1 MFTIGKGESVK
12 PEAVLLT
19 VEQAAEVGRVPVDTV
34 RCWIRQ
40 GRLDVI
46 RQGRRVLIMRGTLEA
61 LLLAVCPLCGE
72 RFRRS
77 NLRAVY
83 CSTLCRQRAHRAK
96 GAA

>member
-1 MFTIGKGESVK
+1 MK
-12 PEAVLLT
+12 PDAVLLT
-19 VEQAAEVGRVPVDTV
+19 VEQAAEAGRVPVDTV

-46 RQGRRVLIMRGTLEA
+46 RQGRRVLIMRGTLDA
-61 LLLAVCPLCGE
+61 VLLAVCPSCGE
-72 RFRRS
+72 RFRRP

>member
-1 MFTIGKGESVK
+1 MNPDT
-12 PEAVLLT
+12 VLMT
-19 VEQAAEVGRVPVDTV
+19 VEQAADVGRVPVDTL

-40 GRLDVI
+40 GRLDVV

-72 RFRRS
+72 RFRRG

-83 CSTLCRQRAHRAK
+83 CSERCRTAAHRAK
-96 GAA
+96 GKA